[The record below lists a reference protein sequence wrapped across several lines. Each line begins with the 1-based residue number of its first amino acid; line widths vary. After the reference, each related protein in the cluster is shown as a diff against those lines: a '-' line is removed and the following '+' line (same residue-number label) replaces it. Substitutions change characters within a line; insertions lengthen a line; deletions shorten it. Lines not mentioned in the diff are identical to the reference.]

1 MFPQTKIHVVRRDT
15 GRVTTTQYVTE
26 TFFFLHTINAYEDR
40 GHIVLDIA
48 AYKNAEMLHCMFVE
62 ALKVGVGAGVG
73 DGGGCAAL
81 LGHECVVFIYC
92 FLFLFLYI

>member
-1 MFPQTKIHVVRRDT
+1 MVRRDT

-48 AYKNAEMLHCMFVE
+48 AYKDAEMLHCMFVE
-62 ALKVGVGAGVG
+62 ALKASPG
-73 DGGGCAAL
+73 DNM
-81 LGHECVVFIYC
+81 
-92 FLFLFLYI
+92 